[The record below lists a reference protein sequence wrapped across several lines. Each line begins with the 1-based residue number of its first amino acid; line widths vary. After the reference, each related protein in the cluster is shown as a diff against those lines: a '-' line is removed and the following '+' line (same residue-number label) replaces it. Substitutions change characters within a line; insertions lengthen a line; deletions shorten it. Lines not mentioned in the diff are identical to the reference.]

1 MKFCQLLQKA
11 ENSSDAVK
19 DVGRFYKQYKKAL
32 KRLPLPAELE
42 SGQNYSE
49 FAASIT
55 QEVFRWNEYFLD
67 TEEDLVMKY
76 SEIER
81 RCKDIPDDSTTLDL
95 GLAQQLVNV
104 HGEIVLFMHW

>member
-1 MKFCQLLQKA
+1 MKFCALLKNA
-11 ENSSDAVK
+11 ENASGAVK

-32 KRLPLPAELE
+32 KRLPQAASPTEDDAA
-42 SGQNYSE
+42 
-49 FAASIT
+49 FAVSIT
-55 QEVFRWNEYFLD
+55 QEVLRWNEYFLD

-81 RCKDIPDDSTTLDL
+81 RCKDVPDDSSTLDL
-95 GLAQQLVNV
+95 ALAQQLVNV

>member
-1 MKFCQLLQKA
+1 MKFGQLLNNA
-11 ENSSDAVK
+11 ENTSSAVK

-32 KRLPLPAELE
+32 KRLPQDAGREAVE
-42 SGQNYSE
+42 ADAR
-49 FAASIT
+49 FAACIT
-55 QEVFRWNEYFLD
+55 QEVLKWNEYFLD

-81 RCKDIPDDSTTLDL
+81 RCKDIPEGSNSLDL